1 MDRDTAMP
9 AERLGLALLP
19 GALGRSPDRLL
30 RLAREAEE
38 AGFDAVFVS
47 EAGTDA
53 FTVAQLLLGATRRMT
68 VGTWIANI
76 YLRHPVVC
84 AAAAAFLSNLSGGR
98 FLLGLGVGHRP
109 LNEALD
115 IAALHP
121 IGDVRRY
128 VRRVRAMLRDEGP
141 APLAHPPTHP
151 VPIYLAALALTM
163 VECAGEIADGLL
175 CHLCPLDH
183 LRAVR
188 SSMRWAAGRAKRDVL
203 PELALGLPTFLA
215 DDLEPARAAAR
226 EQLAAYAGLLFYR
239 RLFREAGFEAEA
251 EAMERGDILRGVSDR
266 LLDAVC
272 LLGPAAVC
280 RDRLVALREAGVTL
294 PILLPGGRDHAAAAR
309 AMIAVFGTEH

>member
-1 MDRDTAMP
+1 MA

-19 GALGRSPDRLL
+19 GALGSSPDCLL
-30 RLAREAEE
+30 SLACEAEE
-38 AGFDAVFVS
+38 AGFDAVFVP
-47 EAGTDA
+47 EAGADA
-53 FTVAQLLLGATRRMT
+53 LALAQLLLDATRRTT

-84 AAAAAFLSNLSGGR
+84 AAAAALFGNRSGGR

-121 IGDVRRY
+121 IRDMRRY
-128 VRRVRAMLRDEGP
+128 VRHVRATLRDEGP
-141 APLAHPPTHP
+141 APLAYPATHP
-151 VPIYLAALALTM
+151 VPIYLAALGLAM

-175 CHLCPLDH
+175 CHLCPLEH
-183 LRAVR
+183 VAAVR
-188 SSMRWAAGRAKRDVL
+188 HAIRWGADRAKRRNV

-215 DDLEPARAAAR
+215 EDLDPARAAAR
-226 EQLAAYAGLLFYR
+226 EQLAAYAGLAAYR
-239 RLFREAGFEAEA
+239 QLFREASFQAEA
-251 EAMERGDILRGVSDR
+251 EAMERGDVLRGLTDR

-272 LLGPAAVC
+272 LLGPPAAC

-309 AMIAVFGTEH
+309 ATITTFGAQR